1 MKYLKNGKAVEV
13 VSQLPDNRGF
23 VVSDYI
29 QTFDEE
35 TSEPVLE
42 LDDRVHIVKRVF
54 DKAPT
59 EVVDAEYAAAEQRL
73 QETVTKISEARNEL
87 RIVEQE
93 RKAVLSKLQQMPALR
108 RLEAWIDGKVTHFVT
123 SSYGHIKVVPKNEM
137 ICDGDSGNRG
147 RLADA
152 RLKLVTLF
160 GDADQSLMWG
170 ANKYRDGSG
179 STDTECHLCCSE
191 QEAKELAATMI
202 DRDLASKENEYWME
216 SLIDSADKIGH
227 AIDERYRNILAMK
240 KSEKAHK
247 AVEEARKKLADAE
260 KQLAGFTIPVMA
272 GESA

>member
-1 MKYLKNGKAVEV
+1 MKYLRNGQVVEILCE
-13 VSQLPDNRGF
+13 LPDQRGF
-23 VVSDYI
+23 VVLKYYDNPEGGQY
-29 QTFDEE
+29 
-35 TSEPVLE
+35 
-42 LDDRVHIVKRVF
+42 LDDQKKVVERVYDSPPVEHIDKRVR
-54 DKAPT
+54 
-59 EVVDAEYAAAEQRL
+59 EAEAKLRDLEGAIHNANR
-73 QETVTKISEARNEL
+73 EL
-87 RIVEQE
+87 RTVEQE
-93 RKAVLSKLQQMPALR
+93 RKAILGKLQQMPALR

-123 SSYGHIKVVPKNEM
+123 SSYGHIEVVPKNKM

-147 RLADA
+147 RLADG
-152 RLKLVTLF
+152 RMKLVTLF
-160 GDADQSLMWG
+160 GDADGSLMWG
-170 ANKYRDGSG
+170 ANQYRDGSG
-179 STDTECHLCCSE
+179 STNTECHLCCSE

-260 KQLAGFTIPVMA
+260 KQLAGFTIPVMT